1 MRGAFASYENP
12 GSSRLSSLPFAAE
25 GQAGKPATTNEI
37 HVIFRC
43 DRFIQRVY
51 YTRPGDRWVEEMMAE
66 TTTHRPALVRTRYAE
81 TDQMGFI
88 YHSNFFAY
96 FEIGR
101 GELVRATGMTY
112 ADLEMHGIQMPIKEC
127 GAQFRLAARY
137 DDLLAIGTRVEVLT
151 GVRIRFGYQV
161 HRIENGIATH
171 LATGFTDHIFI
182 DRSGRPTRV
191 HKRPE
196 IWPALERLV
205 GLDTFPAL
213 DARLLAADTAATLR

>member
-1 MRGAFASYENP
+1 
-12 GSSRLSSLPFAAE
+12 
-25 GQAGKPATTNEI
+25 
-37 HVIFRC
+37 
-43 DRFIQRVY
+43 
-51 YTRPGDRWVEEMMAE
+51 MMAE
-66 TTTHRPALVRTRYAE
+66 TTIHRPALVRTRYAE

-101 GELVRATGMTY
+101 CELVRATGMTY
-112 ADLEMHGIQMPIKEC
+112 ADLESHGIQMPLREC

-151 GVRIRFGYQV
+151 GVRIRFGYEV
-161 HRIENGIATH
+161 HRIQAETATC

-182 DRSGRPTRV
+182 DHTGRPTRV

-196 IWPALERLV
+196 VWPVLERLV
-205 GLDTFPAL
+205 YLDTFPAIDPPAL
-213 DARLLAADTAATLR
+213 TAVADALLR

>member
-1 MRGAFASYENP
+1 
-12 GSSRLSSLPFAAE
+12 
-25 GQAGKPATTNEI
+25 
-37 HVIFRC
+37 
-43 DRFIQRVY
+43 
-51 YTRPGDRWVEEMMAE
+51 MAE

-101 GELVRATGMTY
+101 CELVRATGMTY
-112 ADLEMHGIQMPIKEC
+112 ADLETHGIQMPLREC

-161 HRIENGIATH
+161 HRIQNGEATH
-171 LATGFTDHIFI
+171 LADGFTDHLFI

-196 IWPALERLV
+196 VWPALERLIAF
-205 GLDTFPAL
+205 GSFPAI
-213 DARLLAADTAATLR
+213 DAPALESSATAMLR

>member
-1 MRGAFASYENP
+1 ME
-12 GSSRLSSLPFAAE
+12 
-25 GQAGKPATTNEI
+25 EI
-37 HVIFRC
+37 M
-43 DRFIQRVY
+43 
-51 YTRPGDRWVEEMMAE
+51 T

-101 GELVRATGMTY
+101 CELVRATGMTY

-137 DDLLAIGTRVEVLT
+137 DDLLAIGTRVEILT
-151 GVRIRFGYQV
+151 GVRVRFGYQV
-161 HRIENGIATH
+161 HRIYEGMATH

-196 IWPALERLV
+196 VWPALERLIA
-205 GLDTFPAL
+205 LDTFPIPIIDAPTVERDATAL
-213 DARLLAADTAATLR
+213 LR